1 MKVEKLNTFE
11 SFLKDENLLDEVDL
25 VATKRV
31 LAYQL
36 SQEMK
41 AQNITKTK
49 LAKLMNTSRCVVDR
63 LLSPTNTSLTLQTL
77 QNATNVLGKKLNIEI
92 N

>member
-25 VATKRV
+25 VATKR
-31 LAYQL
+31 YWH
-36 SQEMK
+36 
-41 AQNITKTK
+41 
-49 LAKLMNTSRCVVDR
+49 
-63 LLSPTNTSLTLQTL
+63 
-77 QNATNVLGKKLNIEI
+77 I